1 VELRAGEVRV
11 EDLQRVAEE
20 TAEATAEAGTVVVP
34 EEEEEKAEEVYTT
47 SR

>member
-1 VELRAGEVRV
+1 M

-20 TAEATAEAGTVVVP
+20 TAEAEAGTVVVP